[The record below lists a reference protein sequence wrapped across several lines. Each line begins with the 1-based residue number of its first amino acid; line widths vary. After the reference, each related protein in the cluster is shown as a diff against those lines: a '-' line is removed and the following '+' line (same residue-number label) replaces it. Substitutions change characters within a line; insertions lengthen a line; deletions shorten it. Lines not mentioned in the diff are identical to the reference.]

1 MAHYELR
8 SAIAVATAST
18 MRTRNL
24 VFIAIVLAP
33 VAAYATGGDEFDQP
47 PLTLGESLD
56 FLPGKSLGEIFLET
70 SPELKNRGTAPDF
83 EREVN
88 AIADR
93 LRTES
98 PEALVKT
105 ADDLLAQARRHYDTA
120 KSWCNL
126 LHDVRDVLVASAS
139 DRAAAADYIKWRV
152 EHRDYFGFGP
162 EKRNR
167 FDDEEMP
174 AAPPKAAA
182 ELADKTKKATGP
194 LRAHFL
200 FLSGALTYA
209 HNDRE
214 ECRSWFE
221 RVVKEF
227 PKHPRAEAA
236 QFLLARCSFYDSR
249 KGREDDISGN
259 AEQERKRAKLR
270 RDAEVLF
277 ERLRSAYPHGRFDA
291 DALGWLGAL
300 AYDSGNY
307 LKALDFYIAQA
318 ETAGHPETLKS
329 AVFMCEECLV
339 LIAAKPEAPAAYAL
353 VARHPRIAMGFAYL
367 VLSAPEADN
376 YDGKFDQPAAVKKWR
391 RTVLPKIAAAVAQ
404 QKDLYKAGDWQ
415 PRYLAL
421 LAQAASASGNQ
432 AQALQLTNSPDQ
444 LQQSDDLLLVRAIAF
459 ERAKKPAEAIE
470 TYRTLLK
477 NFPSSTFALGARLRL
492 ALALQ
497 DNHQAGDAFVELV
510 QLVKTTE
517 RAETKSAASPSPSAS
532 ASEDDETTTEEES
545 EKEPAQRSEPA
556 SELEQGRFVSGTS
569 YPDSLNT
576 WAMDKSAVYPNISGA
591 EFEEIQEAIDTLLN
605 FAPLPELA
613 TAVNN
618 DRLAQTARD
627 EVRRVIA
634 ERYLAQEN
642 FSEAQKFLADPD
654 AKTIAAKLEKL
665 TAAATNASG
674 DKAEQMAQLGD
685 AWAEARGKLLR
696 APLDTNQA
704 SPNNVPLNDQRLDHP
719 ADAPVTM
726 LQLNP
731 ALTLVHR
738 RENARSIGLKN
749 ADAELSE
756 RDELRHASK
765 WWMNAARA
773 RPGSP
778 LAAETRW
785 KALESIPK
793 LARASTYAEQ
803 LAREINGEAVSREI
817 YQRLRTESPNSKE
830 ATRLAAYWSFPAV
843 EKSNDQ
849 PTTDDPT
856 MTRDANMMGY
866 PFKDFGALAPSEND
880 YDPKAAATW
889 KNIEES
895 VAALRDR
902 AGRLDTAKIAAEV
915 RELRDQTQR
924 VIASAGDDYWI
935 NLLDDLTQFFSEP
948 NITPKMQQTYVN
960 IRLDVLHRTNL
971 SERTSPPISTAKDT
985 DDDVAAEIEAAQNDP
1000 TNKSIAD
1007 YLEMCLLALK
1017 AGDRVEVK
1025 TDIPDSK
1032 ETDGHAVY
1040 LSRDYPGMEEMARDF
1055 LAKYPQSKKREA
1067 AMFVLARSVHAL
1079 SRPYITLASMPLP
1092 GAGAKPVLTEIQQKS
1107 FQREP
1112 FDPKRVLGALDNY
1125 DREFPKG
1132 RYAAEV
1138 RNLRAMTLWRMHDWP
1153 AALDLTLA
1161 QLAETTKPEL
1171 QPEAAVRLANIF
1183 AALEDAQFRAEL
1195 LAAIRSRPAAV
1206 PLLKKF
1212 LEASSADRSHPLRYL
1227 TSYLNDQLNLKSVAS
1242 K

>member
-1 MAHYELR
+1 
-8 SAIAVATAST
+8 
-18 MRTRNL
+18 MRTRTL
-24 VFIAIVLAP
+24 FFLAVGAIFLAP
-33 VAAYATGGDEFDQP
+33 FAAYATGGDEFDQP

-70 SPELKNRGTAPDF
+70 SPELARPGAPPDF
-83 EREVN
+83 AREVN

-98 PEALVKT
+98 PAALVKA
-105 ADDLLAQARRHYDTA
+105 ADDLLAQARRHYDAA

-152 EHRDYFGFGP
+152 EHRDYFGFAP

-167 FDDEEMP
+167 FDEEEVP
-174 AAPPKAAA
+174 AAPPAAAA

-200 FLSGALTYA
+200 FLSGALTYS

-214 ECRSWFE
+214 ECRPWFE
-221 RVVKEF
+221 RVMKEF

-236 QFLLARCSFYDSR
+236 QFLLARCSFFDSR
-249 KGREDDISGN
+249 KGRDPYDSSN
-259 AEQERKRAKLR
+259 AENDRKRAKLR

-277 ERLRSAYPHGRFDA
+277 ERFRTAYPHGRFDA

-300 AYDSGNY
+300 AFDSGNY

-318 ETAGHPETLKS
+318 ETPGHPETLKS

-404 QKDLYKAGDWQ
+404 QKDLYKTGDWQ

-421 LAQAASASGNQ
+421 LSQAASAAGNQ
-432 AQALQLTNSPDQ
+432 AQALQLTNLSPEQ

-459 ERAKKPAEAIE
+459 ERSKKPAEAIE
-470 TYRTLLK
+470 TYQTLLK
-477 NFPSSTFALGARLRL
+477 SFPKSTFALGARLRL

-517 RAETKSAASPSPSAS
+517 RTDSTATPSPSPSTS
-532 ASEDDETTTEEES
+532 PSVSPSEEDETVAEEES
-545 EKEPAQRSEPA
+545 EESPARIEST
-556 SELEQGRFVSGTS
+556 SELEQGRFVSGTG
-569 YPDSLNT
+569 YPDSLNS
-576 WAMDKSAVYPNISGA
+576 WDMDKSAVYPNITGA

-605 FAPLPELA
+605 FAPLTELA
-613 TAVNN
+613 TAVNS

-627 EVRRVIA
+627 EVRQVIA

-642 FSEAQKFLADPD
+642 FAEAQTFLTAPD
-654 AKTIAAKLEKL
+654 SKTIAAKLEKL
-665 TAAATNASG
+665 TAAATTASG
-674 DKAEQMAQLGD
+674 DKADQMAQLGD

-696 APLDTNQA
+696 APLDANQA
-704 SPNNVPLNDQRLDHP
+704 APNFSFNAERLDHP
-719 ADAPVTM
+719 ADSPIVL

-738 RENARSIGLKN
+738 RDNARSIGLKN

-778 LAAETRW
+778 LAAEARW
-785 KALESIPK
+785 KALEAMPK
-793 LARASTYAEQ
+793 LARASVYAEQ

-830 ATRLAAYWSFPAV
+830 ATRLAAYWSFPAP

-849 PTTDDPT
+849 TANEDPSVA
-856 MTRDANMMGY
+856 RDANMMGY
-866 PFKDFGALAPSEND
+866 PINDFGALTPERND
-880 YDPKAAATW
+880 YDPKAVATW
-889 KNIEES
+889 ENIEAS
-895 VAALRDR
+895 VADLRDR
-902 AGRLDTAKIAAEV
+902 AGRLDTAKIATEV
-915 RELRDQTQR
+915 RDLRDNTQR
-924 VIASAGDDYWI
+924 LIASAGDDYWI
-935 NLLDDLTQFFSEP
+935 NLLDDLVQFFSEP
-948 NITPKMQQTYVN
+948 NLTPKMVKTYVN

-971 SERTSPPISTAKDT
+971 SERKSPPISTEKDT
-985 DDDVAAEIEAAQNDP
+985 DDAVAAEIEAAQNDP
-1000 TNKSIAD
+1000 ANKPIAD
-1007 YLEMCLLALK
+1007 YLEICLLALK
-1017 AGDRVEVK
+1017 AGDRVEVE

-1040 LSRDYPGMEEMARDF
+1040 TSRDYPGMEQMARDF
-1055 LAKYPQSKKREA
+1055 LAKYPQSTKREA
-1067 AMFVLARSVHAL
+1067 AMFVLARSIHAL
-1079 SRPYITLASMPLP
+1079 SRPYITFASMPVP
-1092 GAGAKPVLTEIQQKS
+1092 GSGAKPLLTELRQKS
-1107 FQREP
+1107 YQREP

-1138 RNLRAMTLWRMHDWP
+1138 RNLRAMTLWQMHDWP

-1161 QLAETTKPEL
+1161 QLADTTKPEL
-1171 QPEAAVRLANIF
+1171 QPEAGLRLANIF
-1183 AALEDAQFRAEL
+1183 AALADAQFRADL
-1195 LAAIRSRPAAV
+1195 LAAIRSRPAAI

-1212 LEASSADRSHPLRYL
+1212 LDKSSEDRTHPLRYL
-1227 TSYLNDQLNLKSVAS
+1227 VSYLNDQLNLKTIAS
-1242 K
+1242 N

>member
-1 MAHYELR
+1 MK
-8 SAIAVATAST
+8 
-18 MRTRNL
+18 TRNL
-24 VFIAIVLAP
+24 ILAAIFLAP
-33 VAAYATGGDEFDQP
+33 FSAYATGGDEFDQP

-70 SPELKNRGTAPDF
+70 SPELKTPGTVPNF

-93 LRTES
+93 LRTEA
-98 PEALVKT
+98 PATLVKT
-105 ADDLLAQARRHYDTA
+105 ADDLLAQARSHYATA
-120 KSWCNL
+120 KWWCPL
-126 LHDVRDVLVASAS
+126 LHDVRDVLVASSA
-139 DRAAAADYIKWRV
+139 DRAAAADFIKWRV
-152 EHRDYFGFGP
+152 AKRESFGFAP
-162 EKRNR
+162 EKRNK
-167 FDDEEMP
+167 EEEEKASP
-174 AAPPKAAA
+174 APQVEAEVGEKAKAA
-182 ELADKTKKATGP
+182 KGP
-194 LRAHFL
+194 LQAHFL
-200 FLSGALTYA
+200 FLVGATTFVTG
-209 HNDRE
+209 DRE
-214 ECRSWFE
+214 ACRPWFE

-236 QFLLARCSFYDSR
+236 QFLLARCSFFDSR
-249 KGREDDISGN
+249 KGVDPYASSNAEDD
-259 AEQERKRAKLR
+259 RKRAKLR
-270 RDAEVLF
+270 LDAQVLF
-277 ERLRSAYPHGRFDA
+277 ERFRTAYPHGRFDA

-300 AYDSGNY
+300 AFDGGNY
-307 LKALDFYIAQA
+307 LKALDYYIAQA
-318 ETAGHPETLKS
+318 ETPGHPETLKS

-339 LIAAKPEAPAAYAL
+339 RIASQADAPAAYAL

-421 LAQAASASGNQ
+421 LAQAASAAGSQ
-432 AQALQLTNSPDQ
+432 AQALQLTNLSPDQ
-444 LQQSDDLLLVRAIAF
+444 LQKSDDLLLVRAIAF

-477 NFPSSTFALGARLRL
+477 SFPESTFALGARLRL

-517 RAETKSAASPSPSAS
+517 PAEIKPAASPTPTPSAS
-532 ASEDDETTTEEES
+532 ASPAEDEETVAEEES
-545 EKEPAQRSEPA
+545 DEDSVPRLEPT

-569 YPDSLNT
+569 YPDSLDT
-576 WAMDKSAVYPNISGA
+576 WAMEKSAVYPNITGA

-605 FAPLPELA
+605 FAPLTELA
-613 TAVNN
+613 TAVTN
-618 DRLAQTARD
+618 DQLAQTARN
-627 EVRRVIA
+627 EVRKVIA

-642 FSEAQKFLADPD
+642 FAEAQKFLDNNE
-654 AKTIAAKLEKL
+654 AKSIATKLEKL
-665 TAAATNASG
+665 TAAATSASG
-674 DKAEQMAQLGD
+674 DKAEQMLQVGN
-685 AWAEARGKLLR
+685 AWAEAHGKLLR
-696 APLDTNQA
+696 WPLDAKAAATNDTSYA
-704 SPNNVPLNDQRLDHP
+704 ERPEHP
-719 ADAPVTM
+719 AEAPVTM
-726 LQLNP
+726 LQVNG
-731 ALTLVHR
+731 ALSLVHR
-738 RENARSIGLKN
+738 RENARSIGIKN
-749 ADAELSE
+749 PDAELAE
-756 RDELRHASK
+756 RDELRHASR

-778 LAAETRW
+778 LAAEARW
-785 KALESIPK
+785 KALEAMPK
-793 LARASTYAEQ
+793 LARASEYAEQ

-849 PTTDDPT
+849 SPYVDPT
-856 MTRDANMMGY
+856 GARDANMMGY
-866 PFKDFGALAPSEND
+866 PFSDFGALSPPEGE
-880 YDPKAAATW
+880 YDSKTATTW
-889 KNIEES
+889 TNIEQS

-902 AGRLDTAKIAAEV
+902 AGGSDTAKIASEV

-948 NITPKMQQTYVN
+948 NLTPKMQRTYVN

-971 SERTSPPISTAKDT
+971 SERKSPPISTKDT
-985 DDDVAAEIEAAQNDP
+985 DTAVAAEIEEAQQDP
-1000 TNKSIAD
+1000 ANKPIAD
-1007 YLEMCLLALK
+1007 YLEMCLLALT
-1017 AGDRVEVK
+1017 AGDRIEVE
-1025 TDIPDSK
+1025 TDIPDAK
-1032 ETDGHAVY
+1032 ESEGHAVY
-1040 LSRDYPGMEEMARDF
+1040 LSRDYVAMEKMARDF

-1079 SRPYITLASMPLP
+1079 SRPYLTFASVPLP
-1092 GAGAKPVLTEIQQKS
+1092 GAGAKPLLSELQQRS
-1107 FQREP
+1107 YQREP

-1125 DREFPKG
+1125 DREFPQG
-1132 RYAAEV
+1132 RYGAEV

-1161 QLAETTKPEL
+1161 QLADATKPEL
-1171 QPEAAVRLANIF
+1171 QPEAGVRLANIF
-1183 AALEDAQFRAEL
+1183 AALEDAESRADL
-1195 LAAIRSRPAAV
+1195 LAAIRSRPAAI

-1212 LEASSADRSHPLRYL
+1212 LDASTADRTHPLRYL
-1227 TSYLNDQLNLKSVAS
+1227 TSYLTDQLNLKAVAS

>member
-1 MAHYELR
+1 
-8 SAIAVATAST
+8 
-18 MRTRNL
+18 MRTRNFPFL
-24 VFIAIVLAP
+24 AAGAIFLAP
-33 VAAYATGGDEFDQP
+33 FAAYATGGDEFDQP

-70 SPELKNRGTAPDF
+70 SPDLKAPGTAPDF
-83 EREVN
+83 EHEVN
-88 AIADR
+88 AMADR

-98 PEALVKT
+98 PAALVKT
-105 ADDLLAQARRHYDTA
+105 ADDLLAQARLHYDTS

-152 EHRDYFGFGP
+152 EHRDYFGFAP
-162 EKRNR
+162 AKRNR
-167 FDDEEMP
+167 FYDEEMP
-174 AAPPKAAA
+174 AAPPNAAA
-182 ELADKTKKATGP
+182 ELAEKTKKATGP

-236 QFLLARCSFYDSR
+236 QFLLARCSFFDSR
-249 KGREDDISGN
+249 KGREEDVSGD
-259 AEQERKRAKLR
+259 AEAERKRAKLR

-277 ERLRSAYPHGRFDA
+277 ERFRTAYPHGRFDA

-300 AYDSGNY
+300 AFDGGNY

-318 ETAGHPETLKS
+318 ETPGHPETLKS

-339 LIAAKPEAPAAYAL
+339 RIAAKPEAPAAYAL

-421 LAQAASASGNQ
+421 LAQAASTSGNQ
-432 AQALQLTNSPDQ
+432 AQALQLTNLSPDQ
-444 LQQSDDLLLVRAIAF
+444 LQQSDDLLLIRAIAF
-459 ERAKKPAEAIE
+459 ERAKKPADAID
-470 TYRTLLK
+470 TYRMLLK
-477 NFPSSTFALGARLRL
+477 SFPSSTFALGARLRL

-497 DNHQAGDAFVELV
+497 DNHQAGDALVELV

-517 RAETKSAASPSPSAS
+517 RPESKPTASVSPSPSPSAS
-532 ASEDDETTTEEES
+532 PSEDEETATDEQSDEEATPRLE
-545 EKEPAQRSEPA
+545 AA
-556 SELEQGRFVSGTS
+556 SELEQGRFVSGTT
-569 YPDSLNT
+569 YPNSLNT
-576 WAMDKSAVYPNISGA
+576 WDMDKSAVYPNISGA

-605 FAPLPELA
+605 FAPLTELA
-613 TAVNN
+613 TTAKN
-618 DRLAQTARD
+618 DQLSQTARD
-627 EVRRVIA
+627 EVRAVIA

-642 FSEAQKFLADPD
+642 FGEARKFLDNNE
-654 AKTIAAKLEKL
+654 AKAIAAKLEKL
-665 TAAATNASG
+665 TAAATSASG
-674 DKAEQMAQLGD
+674 DKAEQMLQVGD

-696 APLDTNQA
+696 WPLDA
-704 SPNNVPLNDQRLDHP
+704 KAAAANDVYYTERPEHP
-719 ADAPVTM
+719 ADTPVMM
-726 LQLNP
+726 LQLNGV
-731 ALTLVHR
+731 LTLVHR
-738 RENARSIGLKN
+738 RENARSMGIRN
-749 ADAELSE
+749 PDAELSE

-778 LAAETRW
+778 LAAEARW
-785 KALESIPK
+785 KALEAMPK
-793 LARASTYAEQ
+793 LARASVYAEQ

-830 ATRLAAYWSFPAV
+830 ATRLAAYWSFPAS

-849 PTTDDPT
+849 PAYDDPSVA
-856 MTRDANMMGY
+856 RDANMMGY
-866 PFKDFGALAPSEND
+866 PISDFGAFAPQEND
-880 YDPKAAATW
+880 YDPKAIATW

-902 AGRLDTAKIAAEV
+902 AGRSDTAKIAGEV

-924 VIASAGDDYWI
+924 VMANVGDDYWI
-935 NLLDDLTQFFSEP
+935 NFLDDLTQFLSEP
-948 NITPKMQQTYVN
+948 NLTPEMQQTYVN

-971 SERTSPPISTAKDT
+971 SERTSPPISTGNDT
-985 DDDVAAEIEAAQNDP
+985 DEAVAAEIEEAQSDP
-1000 TNKSIAD
+1000 ANKPIAD
-1007 YLEMCLLALK
+1007 YLEMCLLGLK

-1040 LSRDYPGMEEMARDF
+1040 MSRDYPGMEKMARDF
-1055 LAKYPQSKKREA
+1055 LAKYPHSKKREA
-1067 AMFVLARSVHAL
+1067 AMFVLARSVQAL

-1092 GAGAKPVLTEIQQKS
+1092 GADPKSALTEIQQKS
-1107 FQREP
+1107 YQREP

-1132 RYAAEV
+1132 RYAAEI

-1161 QLAETTKPEL
+1161 QLADTTKPEL

-1183 AALEDAQFRAEL
+1183 AALEDAQSRADL
-1195 LAAIRSRPAAV
+1195 LAAIRSRPSAI

-1212 LEASSADRSHPLRYL
+1212 LEKSTEDRTHPLRYL
-1227 TSYLNDQLNLKSVAS
+1227 VSYLNDQLKLKAIAS